1 MTSENEIRIFL
12 RTDIRSMEQQLLHQ
26 RKAKIMTTVASL
38 LVARKKGILLSTK
51 MTFTLAQYLR
61 TFYVKDR
68 RPLSVIGP
76 L

>member
-1 MTSENEIRIFL
+1 
-12 RTDIRSMEQQLLHQ
+12 MEQQLLHQ
-26 RKAKIMTTVASL
+26 RKAKIMTTIASLL
-38 LVARKKGILLSTK
+38 LVARKKVILLSTK

>member
-1 MTSENEIRIFL
+1 V
-12 RTDIRSMEQQLLHQ
+12 EQQLLHQ
-26 RKAKIMTTVASL
+26 RKAKIMTIIASL
-38 LVARKKGILLSTK
+38 LVVARKNAFLLSTK

-68 RPLSVIGP
+68 RPPSVIGP